1 MIREKQIKNI
11 SDISGIEQVSPE
23 TIKLI
28 QDITREEEQEKLDK
42 DWRELLQR
50 MRNLVDKGGKRHREK
65 LLNKQEIILDNF
77 QEDTLNTYLKW
88 YKTLAN
94 MLDELDQKIDE
105 AKRLCIELPPER
117 LQESSKA
124 HYYAEQLKS
133 KNP

>member
-77 QEDTLNTYLKW
+77 QVETLDTYLKW

-105 AKRLCIELPPER
+105 AKRLGIELPPEQ
-117 LQESSKA
+117 LQEISKA
-124 HYYAEQLKS
+124 HYYTEQLKS
-133 KNP
+133 KSP